1 MNECKGHDHDSDT
14 HPCSGEKEFLS
25 KTAEEIDRIFSEEL
39 DRLRDELIGQR
50 IDITQGEGR
59 KTYILAV
66 RKLTERF
73 K

>member
-1 MNECKGHDHDSDT
+1 MKCSHKDDST
-14 HPCSGEKEFLS
+14 NSHPCGGEKEFLS
-25 KTAEEIDRIFSEEL
+25 RTAEEIDRIFSEEL
-39 DRLRDELIGQR
+39 DRLRGELLGQG
-50 IDITQGEGR
+50 IDITQGDGR